1 MVKLFCC
8 YAFGT
13 DWDVHIYLVGK
24 NEESVKTR
32 FLSILE
38 DGYGWWA
45 GESIEEVKEID
56 GYKVTFKGK
65 KLKLGENK

>member
-8 YAFGT
+8 YAFGD
-13 DWDVHIYLVGK
+13 DWDIQIYLVGK

-32 FLSILE
+32 FLSIL
-38 DGYGWWA
+38 DDDYGWWA
-45 GESIEEVKEID
+45 GENVEEVNEID
-56 GYKVTFKGK
+56 GYKVAFKGK